1 MKTIEQVMY
10 HLTGRGVIEDLA
22 EVMRENYPEFA
33 AAEGKHHTAV
43 ATLRD
48 LLPADMKPSLDEY
61 LAAHERDII
70 SRVAYA
76 GYLGYRVNV
85 ENFHHPVMVDFV
97 RLDTIDYIKDHMFG
111 YSPQCREADSI
122 HEAFRTAL
130 PLEHEDLLEDVDDYF
145 VFMELTGPKLAH
157 YAGYVIA
164 NQLLPWVE
172 PGYREDWSQTMRF
185 REETMKYHGYLPI

>member
-70 SRVAYA
+70 SRVTYA
-76 GYLGYRVNV
+76 GYLGYRVNI

-111 YSPQCREADSI
+111 YSPQCREADII
-122 HEAFRTAL
+122 HEAFRAAL
-130 PLEHEDLLEDVDDYF
+130 PIEHEELLEDIDDYF

-164 NQLLPWVE
+164 NHLLPWVE
-172 PGYREDWSQTMRF
+172 PGYRKDWSQTMRF
-185 REETMKYHGYLPI
+185 REEIKKYHGYLPI

>member
-43 ATLRD
+43 ATLSD
-48 LLPADMKPSLDEY
+48 LLPADTKPSLDEY

-70 SRVAYA
+70 SRVTYA
-76 GYLGYRVNV
+76 VYLGYRVNI

-111 YSPQCREADSI
+111 YSPQCREADII
-122 HEAFRTAL
+122 HEAFRAAL
-130 PLEHEDLLEDVDDYF
+130 PIEHEELLEDIDDYF

-164 NQLLPWVE
+164 NHLLPWVE
-172 PGYREDWSQTMRF
+172 PGYRKDWSQTMRF
-185 REETMKYHGYLPI
+185 REEIKKYHGYLPI